1 MSLELNHIPVMSEEI
16 DKILA
21 PYKSG
26 LYIDCTFGGGGV
38 TRRILSKKNTKII
51 SIDRDNFVDSFSKEI
66 SKEYNNRFEFIVDK
80 FSNLQNILK

>member
-16 DKILA
+16 DNILA

-38 TRRILSKKNTKII
+38 TRRILSKKKL
-51 SIDRDNFVDSFSKEI
+51 R
-66 SKEYNNRFEFIVDK
+66 
-80 FSNLQNILK
+80 